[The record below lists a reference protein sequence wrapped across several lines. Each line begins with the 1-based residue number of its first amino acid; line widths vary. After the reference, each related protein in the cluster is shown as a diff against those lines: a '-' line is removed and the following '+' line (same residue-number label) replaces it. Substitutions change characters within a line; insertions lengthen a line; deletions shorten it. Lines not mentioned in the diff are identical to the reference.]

1 MTFPVARNLVRAG
14 GSERIAITLI
24 GHKTRSMFDRYNIV
38 SERDL
43 HQASK
48 QLGHYLAE
56 PRR

>member
-1 MTFPVARNLVRAG
+1 
-14 GSERIAITLI
+14 
-24 GHKTRSMFDRYNIV
+24 MFDRYNIV